1 MKVSFFMIVCTT
13 ISQIRSA
20 LQLHHLTKSIG
31 LVPTM
36 GALHEGH
43 ISLIRASKQEND
55 LTVCSIFVNP
65 IQFNNQEDLLKYPRV
80 LAQDLEM
87 LEGVGCDYVF
97 APEEREMYPQPPSL
111 GIDFGDLE
119 RTLEGAHRPGH
130 FKGVGVVVAKLFN
143 IIQPQ
148 RAYFGQKDL
157 QQFLIIS
164 QLVHQLNF
172 NIQLKACPIIREKDG
187 LAMSSRNRRLNE
199 EQRQIA
205 PKIYE
210 ALKLAEKAL
219 KNHASVESAKKTALQ
234 LLNDFSVFEVEY
246 LEIVSAENLVQ
257 LPPSMKVEEFGKPIA
272 VCTAVKL
279 GNIRLIDNILIP

>member
-1 MKVSFFMIVCTT
+1 MLVCTT

-20 LQLHHLTKSIG
+20 LKPYYAEKSIG
-31 LVPTM
+31 FVPTM

-43 ISLIRASKQEND
+43 LSLIQASKQEND

-65 IQFNNQEDLLKYPRV
+65 TQFNNQADLLKYPRV

-87 LEGVGCDYVF
+87 LREVGCDYVF
-97 APEEREMYPQPPSL
+97 APEESEMYPQPLSL

-119 RTLEGAHRPGH
+119 RTLEGAYRPGH

-148 RAYFGQKDL
+148 KAYFGQKDL

-164 QLVHQLNF
+164 QLTNQLNF
-172 NIQLKACPIIREKDG
+172 NIHLKACPTVREKDG

-199 EQRQIA
+199 AQRQLA
-205 PKIYE
+205 PKIYQ
-210 ALKLAEKAL
+210 ALQLAEKAL
-219 KNHASVESAKKTALQ
+219 KKHASVESAKKTALQ
-234 LLNDFSVFEVEY
+234 FLNDFSVFEVEY
-246 LEIVSAENLVQ
+246 FEIVSAENLVQ
-257 LPPSMKVEEFGKPIA
+257 LPPNMKVEEFGKPVA

-279 GNIRLIDNILIP
+279 GDIRLIDNILIP

>member
-1 MKVSFFMIVCTT
+1 MLVCKT

-20 LQLHHLTKSIG
+20 LKPYYAEKSIG

-43 ISLIRASKQEND
+43 LSLIQASKQEND

-65 IQFNNQEDLLKYPRV
+65 TQFNNQADLLNYPRV

-87 LEGVGCDYVF
+87 LREVGCDYVF
-97 APEEREMYPQPPSL
+97 APEESEIYPQPLSL

-119 RTLEGAHRPGH
+119 RTLEGAYRPGH
-130 FKGVGVVVAKLFN
+130 FKGVGVIVAKLFN

-148 RAYFGQKDL
+148 KAYFGQKDL
-157 QQFLIIS
+157 QQVMIVS
-164 QLVHQLNF
+164 QLVSQLNF
-172 NIQLKACPIIREKDG
+172 NIQLKACPTVREKDG
-187 LAMSSRNRRLNE
+187 LAMSSRNRRLSE
-199 EQRQIA
+199 AQRQIA
-205 PKIYE
+205 PKIYQ
-210 ALKLAEKAL
+210 ALQLAEKAL

-246 LEIVSAENLVQ
+246 FEIVSAENLVQ
-257 LPPSMKVEEFGKPIA
+257 LPPSMKVKEFGKPVA

-279 GNIRLIDNILIP
+279 GDIRLIDNILIP

>member
-1 MKVSFFMIVCTT
+1 MLVCTT

-20 LQLHHLTKSIG
+20 LKPYYAEKSIG
-31 LVPTM
+31 FVPTM

-43 ISLIRASKQEND
+43 LSLIQASKQEND

-65 IQFNNQEDLLKYPRV
+65 TQFNNQADLLKYPRV

-87 LEGVGCDYVF
+87 LREVGCDYVF
-97 APEEREMYPQPPSL
+97 APEESEMYPQPLSL

-119 RTLEGAHRPGH
+119 RTLEGAYRPGH

-148 RAYFGQKDL
+148 KAYFGQKDL

-164 QLVHQLNF
+164 QLINQLNF
-172 NIQLKACPIIREKDG
+172 NIHLKACPTVREKDG

-199 EQRQIA
+199 AQRQLA
-205 PKIYE
+205 PKIYQ
-210 ALKLAEKAL
+210 ALQLAEKAL
-219 KNHASVESAKKTALQ
+219 KKHASVESAKKTALQ
-234 LLNDFSVFEVEY
+234 FLNDFSVFEVEY
-246 LEIVSAENLVQ
+246 FEIVSAENLVQ
-257 LPPSMKVEEFGKPIA
+257 LPPNMKVEEFGKPVA

-279 GNIRLIDNILIP
+279 GDIRLIDNILIP

>member
-1 MKVSFFMIVCTT
+1 MLVCTT

-20 LQLHHLTKSIG
+20 LKPYYAEKSIG
-31 LVPTM
+31 FVPTM

-43 ISLIRASKQEND
+43 LSLIQASKQEND

-65 IQFNNQEDLLKYPRV
+65 TQFNNQVDLLKYPRV

-87 LEGVGCDYVF
+87 LREVGCDYVF
-97 APEEREMYPQPPSL
+97 APEESEMYPQPLSL

-119 RTLEGAHRPGH
+119 RTLEGAYRPGH

-148 RAYFGQKDL
+148 KAYFGQKDL

-164 QLVHQLNF
+164 QLINQLNF
-172 NIQLKACPIIREKDG
+172 NIHLKACPTVREKDG

-199 EQRQIA
+199 AQRQLA
-205 PKIYE
+205 PKIYQ
-210 ALKLAEKAL
+210 ALQLAEKAL
-219 KNHASVESAKKTALQ
+219 KKHASVESAKKTALQ
-234 LLNDFSVFEVEY
+234 FLNDFSVFEVEY
-246 LEIVSAENLVQ
+246 FEIVSAENLVQ
-257 LPPSMKVEEFGKPIA
+257 LPPNMKVEEFGKPVA

-279 GNIRLIDNILIP
+279 GDIRLIDNILIP